1 MQIRKSFSVWSVRHA
16 LAYGKRSSRYGDEC
30 GLFWWFQTV
39 VCGCVRIVTAR
50 SFHREMCVHDKD
62 TVGLQRPF
70 ISSLPSFLFSFP
82 GVCIDLLKL
91 KDVLTF
97 FLYQIRLIFFWLLFV
112 WFKILFFINFVFQ
125 FYPSVFSLILF

>member
-39 VCGCVRIVTAR
+39 VCGCVRIFTAR

-97 FLYQIRLIFFWLLFV
+97 FFISNSVNILLIIVCLV
-112 WFKILFFINFVFQ
+112 
-125 FYPSVFSLILF
+125 